1 MPIELQKVQNLKKG
15 QKRGAEE
22 NPLIRRIKQ
31 ALTADIQLFSS
42 GMKDKKKERFFSE
55 LSVLLSSGIDIK
67 TSLEIIV
74 DEQTKKQDKELFK
87 TLYQRVIDGQSLS
100 ESLEE
105 AGKFTTYD
113 YYTLRIGEETGR
125 VSHVLNDLTLY
136 YEKKIAQRRQ
146 LTNAFSYP
154 ILVLI
159 TAFAAVFF
167 MMNYMVPMFK
177 DIFMRTNAELP
188 GLTKFI
194 INVSNAFSNNIGI
207 FFFILVIIVIIVYSI
222 RKKNYYRDF
231 ITKLTLKTPLIG
243 RMVRMSYLSRFFQ
256 SASLLISSSIP
267 MLRTIQ
273 LCRKMIRFYPFEKA
287 MDAIENDIMLGK
299 PLHQSMQKFSIF
311 DTRTTSL
318 IKVGEEVN
326 QLHVMFER
334 LHKQYTK
341 ELEHQ
346 TGMMG
351 SVLEP
356 LLIIFVGVL
365 VAVILIAMY
374 LPMFQMGTAIY

>member
-1 MPIELQKVQNLKKG
+1 MPIELQKVQTHKKEQKKG
-15 QKRGAEE
+15 GEE
-22 NPLIRRIKQ
+22 SSLIRKIEKV
-31 ALTADIQLFSS
+31 LTADIQFGS

-74 DEQTKKQDKELFK
+74 DEQTKKQDKELFE
-87 TLYQRVIDGQSLS
+87 TLYNRVIHGQSLS

-105 AGKFTTYD
+105 TGKFTTYD

-125 VSHVLNDLTLY
+125 VSHVLNDLTMY
-136 YEKKIAQRRQ
+136 YEKKIAQKRQ
-146 LTNAFSYP
+146 LTSAFSYP

-194 INVSNAFSNNIGI
+194 IKASNAFSSNIGT
-207 FFFILVIIVIIVYSI
+207 FLFILVIIGIVVYSI
-222 RKKNYYRDF
+222 RKKDYYRDF
-231 ITKLTLKTPLIG
+231 ITRLTLKLPLIG

-273 LCRKMIRFYPFEKA
+273 LCRKMIRYYPFEKA
-287 MDAIENDIMLGK
+287 MATIEDDIMHGK

-318 IKVGEEVN
+318 VKVGEEVN
-326 QLHVMFER
+326 QLHAMFDR
-334 LHKQYTK
+334 LHKQYSK

-346 TGMMG
+346 TSMLGN
-351 SVLEP
+351 VLEP

-365 VAVILIAMY
+365 VAVILVAMY